1 MVAFEQVLICKFA
14 LFPRIPGKQ
23 RLNQFSS
30 KALALGADFVQL
42 GRPML
47 WGLAHDSEKVARHVL
62 KSLLEDFDLTV
73 ALSGH
78 QSLSS
83 VNRTALVASNML

>member
-1 MVAFEQVLICKFA
+1 MADGLIRCSF
-14 LFPRIPGKQ
+14 
-23 RLNQFSS
+23 

-47 WGLAHDSEKVARHVL
+47 WGLSHGEEGARHVL
-62 KSLLEDFDLTV
+62 KSILADFDLTV

-78 QSLSS
+78 QDLST
-83 VNRTALVASNML
+83 VNRTAVVTSKPL